1 MTLNH
6 KKNVYDKIN
15 SGVNNYY
22 ESETSDG
29 KDKKPM

>member
-6 KKNVYDKIN
+6 KKIIYNQIN
-15 SGVNNYY
+15 SGANNYY